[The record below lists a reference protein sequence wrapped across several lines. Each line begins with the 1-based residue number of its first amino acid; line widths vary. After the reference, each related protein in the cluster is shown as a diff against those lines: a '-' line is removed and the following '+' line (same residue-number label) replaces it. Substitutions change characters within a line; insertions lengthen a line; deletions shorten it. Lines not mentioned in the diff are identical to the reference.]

1 MSLTFKRKLPKSKSN
16 KAAQIT
22 IPRVISE
29 SWSEYDSLDLIYENN
44 ELRIIPKKRR

>member
-29 SWSEYDSLDLIYENN
+29 SWSEYDALDLIYENN